1 MMSRFLLRVCKNA
14 FVTSLQN
21 ITSTS
26 LLWSWFMSFIHVGMV
41 DASIRNV
48 LSMTLGSFPFTECLR
63 ADLWHALT
71 RRAPWRFLA
80 SSSEDVFTEST
91 HFSACSWISVGTSS
105 SSIWVTASFN
115 RKSISP
121 RLDSSKDFLSAAES
135 TVESSMILVMVRK
148 MVSESISHASKAN
161 IVRN

>member
-63 ADLWHALT
+63 ADL
-71 RRAPWRFLA
+71 
-80 SSSEDVFTEST
+80 
-91 HFSACSWISVGTSS
+91 
-105 SSIWVTASFN
+105 
-115 RKSISP
+115 
-121 RLDSSKDFLSAAES
+121 
-135 TVESSMILVMVRK
+135 
-148 MVSESISHASKAN
+148 
-161 IVRN
+161 